1 MQNSS
6 NHPIDCG
13 FVTTETFPLSWEKQD
28 ISSRSFDLQAIQQP
42 RILTNG
48 TTSQV
53 QVGDTNYLRN
63 IAPVSVNDYSI
74 LPIFRDEK
82 TGSIDFI
89 SSNNPAIANNS
100 NEKDNL
106 MSHISVGTVGIT
118 VGLSSGEK
126 AGIGITTSES
136 SGDTVDEFS
145 SFATGSLIKNADDKI
160 LELKLGSTQAPEHY
174 AAYSIYNISSGSFQ
188 RNENFW
194 LNDYNFSGVC
204 VETAG
209 SNTRMC
215 VAITPWHALAINHFS
230 FHPQVGETV
239 KFCTQSN
246 ETISRTV
253 DSFLRVGSLDCV
265 VVKFT
270 TALPE
275 SVKKYKML
283 PLASGNYL
291 PTNKNIYRSTDIFRK
306 QRARLFPIIVCS
318 HYLSESSYTL
328 TRNNRFFYLH
338 RAETIVFEE
347 NDIYDLGYE
356 SSPLALN
363 SRFMQHSSFSS
374 DSGYSG
380 YGTNIIGGDSGGPI
394 FSIVNNDLVL
404 LASNIG
410 TNYALNLCKYLTEI
424 QNTINT
430 LGPSGQTIQ
439 TIDLSGFTNFS
450 S

>member
-13 FVTTETFPLSWEKQD
+13 LVTTETFSLSWEKQNIGD
-28 ISSRSFDLQAIQQP
+28 RSFDLQAIP
-42 RILTNG
+42 ESRILSSG
-48 TTSQV
+48 SVSQA
-53 QVGDTNYLRN
+53 QVGDTNYSRN
-63 IAPVSVNDYSI
+63 LAPTSVTDYSI
-74 LPIFRDEK
+74 LPIFRDGK
-82 TGSIDFI
+82 TGSVDFI

-100 NEKDNL
+100 NEKDNV
-106 MSHISVGTVGIT
+106 MSHVSVGTTGIT
-118 VGLSSGEK
+118 VGLLSGEK

-145 SFATGSLIKNADDKI
+145 SFASGSLIKSIDDKI
-160 LELKLGSTQAPEHY
+160 AELKLGSTEEPEHY
-174 AAYSIYNISSGSFQ
+174 AAYSVYSISSGSFQ
-188 RNENFW
+188 RNEDFW
-194 LNDYNFSGVC
+194 LSDYDFSGVC

-215 VAITPWHALAINHFS
+215 AAITPWHALAINHFS

-253 DSFLRVGSLDCV
+253 DSFLRVGDLDCV
-265 VVKFT
+265 VIKFT

-275 SVKKYKML
+275 TIKKYKML
-283 PLASGNYL
+283 PSDSGDYL
-291 PTNKNIYRSTDIFRK
+291 PTNKNIYRSTDIFRR
-306 QRARLFPIIVCS
+306 QRSRLFPIIVCS
-318 HYLSESSYTL
+318 HYLSEPSYTL
-328 TRNNRFFYLH
+328 ARNNRFFYLH

-347 NDIYDLGYE
+347 NDIFDLGYQF
-356 SSPLALN
+356 SPISLN
-363 SRFMQHSSFSS
+363 ARFIQHSSFSS

-380 YGTNIIGGDSGGPI
+380 YGTNIIGGDSGGPM
-394 FSIVNNDLVL
+394 FSIINNDLVL
-404 LASNIG
+404 LASNVG
-410 TNYALNLCKYLTEI
+410 TNYALNLCKHLTEI
-424 QNTINT
+424 QSTINT

-439 TIDLSGFTNFS
+439 TVDISGFTDFS